1 MSPAAAIEEA
11 YATNLRGSVAIPIF
25 AGLSS
30 ADLPQ
35 HNSFVVAACGEC
47 QHVGGQYYRG
57 TLSITLRTHA
67 LDETVA
73 THSASWALISAAL
86 DSAPS
91 DHRIRGQFRSEVSQ
105 DRDEHYWITSENIV
119 VGFVAP

>member
-1 MSPAAAIEEA
+1 MSSAAAIEDV
-11 YATNLRGSVAIPIF
+11 YATHLCGSVAIPVF
-25 AGLSS
+25 TGLSS

-35 HNSFVVAACGEC
+35 HNSFVVAACDEC
-47 QHVGGQYYRG
+47 QHAGGQYYRG

-73 THSASWALISAAL
+73 THSANWALISAAL
-86 DSAPS
+86 HSAPA
-91 DHRIRGQFRSEVSQ
+91 DPRIRGQFRSEVSQ